1 MMFQQARETVVKTCI
16 NLADRGYLAGTGGN
30 MALRAGED
38 HMLVTPSGVDYY
50 TMGPGDICVIR
61 LADREQVEGEMEA
74 SVEAGMHARILSARP
89 DCLASVHTHQPIAS
103 AYTLL
108 AVSLFIENVALR
120 QLLGTE
126 VPCVAYAPSGTGL
139 LARNVG
145 KVFNPNTH
153 ACLMRNH
160 GVVCVGTDIDEAV
173 SRVAALESAC
183 ADFFRMNQVPL
194 QQEREQTGTLIR
206 QTLQA
211 VANHHRG

>member
-1 MMFQQARETVVKTCI
+1 M
-16 NLADRGYLAGTGGN
+16 
-30 MALRAGED
+30 
-38 HMLVTPSGVDYY
+38 
-50 TMGPGDICVIR
+50 
-61 LADREQVEGEMEA
+61 
-74 SVEAGMHARILSARP
+74 
-89 DCLASVHTHQPIAS
+89 
-103 AYTLL
+103 
-108 AVSLFIENVALR
+108 
-120 QLLGTE
+120 
-126 VPCVAYAPSGTGL
+126 AYAPSGTGL
-139 LARNVG
+139 LARKVG

>member
-1 MMFQQARETVVKTCI
+1 MFQQARETVVKTCI

>member
-16 NLADRGYLAGTGGN
+16 NLAERRYVAGTGGN
-30 MALRAGED
+30 MALRAGEG

-61 LADREQVEGEMEA
+61 LSDHKQVEGEMEA
-74 SVEAGMHARILSARP
+74 SVEAGMHARVLAVRP

-103 AYTLL
+103 AYSLL
-108 AVSLFIENVALR
+108 AVSLIIENLALR
-120 QLLGTE
+120 RLLGTE

-139 LARNVG
+139 LAR
-145 KVFNPNTH
+145 KVEKAFNPTTH

-160 GVVCVGTDIDEAV
+160 GVTCVGTDIDEAL

-206 QTLQA
+206 HTLQA
-211 VANHHRG
+211 VANHHRV